1 MQRGKENMQHSIK
14 VDEEDYNRLFKMR
27 TQPNKSVRLVIKAL
41 LKDNDSMKSEI
52 RTLKKDV
59 ERLRQCKNAKNPS

>member
-1 MQRGKENMQHSIK
+1 MQGEIKKMPISIK
-14 VDEEDYNRLFKMR
+14 IDEEDYDRLFKMR

-52 RTLKKDV
+52 RTLKKEL
-59 ERLRQCKNAKNPS
+59 ERMRQ